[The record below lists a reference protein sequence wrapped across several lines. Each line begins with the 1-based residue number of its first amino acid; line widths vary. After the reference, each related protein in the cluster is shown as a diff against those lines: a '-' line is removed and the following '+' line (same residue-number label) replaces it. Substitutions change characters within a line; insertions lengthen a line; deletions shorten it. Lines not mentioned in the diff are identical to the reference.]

1 MLIAIMSSYLPLLAS
16 LWEALP
22 FQKNTLLRLADSFLT
37 MVSFEVFGDSNIAK
51 SWKAI
56 ASESDRLKGSVL
68 RQTTTQISLR
78 DSLKTVGQ
86 STKYALVAALT
97 NPISRIKFEGAAMLG
112 QAVCDVLDEI
122 YDYLLQTV
130 NNNPELKVRP
140 FYLSCVLLIFTQASC
155 SNQPTYKYYLFMS
168 DIHRTSSPALPTL
181 LVQCQFCCY
190 HRQLLRCLQQL
201 SLPDHPSTSLRLSA
215 H

>member
-1 MLIAIMSSYLPLLAS
+1 MSSYLPLLAS

-22 FQKNTLLRLADSFLT
+22 FQKNTLRLANSFLT
-37 MVSFEVFGDSNIAK
+37 MVSFEVFGDSNVAK

-56 ASESDRLKGSVL
+56 ASESDHLKGSVL
-68 RQTTTQISLR
+68 CQTTTQVSLR

-122 YDYLLQTV
+122 CDYLLQTV
-130 NNNPELKVRP
+130 NNNLELKVRP
-140 FYLSCVLLIFTQASC
+140 FCISFI
-155 SNQPTYKYYLFMS
+155 
-168 DIHRTSSPALPTL
+168 I
-181 LVQCQFCCY
+181 
-190 HRQLLRCLQQL
+190 
-201 SLPDHPSTSLRLSA
+201 
-215 H
+215 